1 MVYGRGLQDC
11 FMSMLRYVV
20 RFFQGIH
27 GLLWHD
33 LWNEP
38 YPGPVGQAADT
49 IRSLDPEA
57 FLFTEACYFTN
68 MGVPSGIERLS
79 DSGQVFE
86 PHGYDLIVDTR
97 HDDLY
102 DSGRVEPISRILE
115 RNLWSHTYWFWRPDI
130 EGAPEWGELVRAY
143 PVATAGT
150 LLYYRWEG
158 DCITLEYDGVPG
170 CTEVFAPNL
179 GQGTWGVRRLQEHVW
194 PDTKHGVLRIRSD
207 RAQNV
212 RLCFGRVAGAYG
224 GAVHDPLD
232 L

>member
-1 MVYGRGLQDC
+1 
-11 FMSMLRYVV
+11 MSMLRYVV

-86 PHGYDLIVDTR
+86 PHGYDLIVDTG

-115 RNLWSHTYWFWRPDI
+115 RNLWSHTY
-130 EGAPEWGELVRAY
+130 
-143 PVATAGT
+143 
-150 LLYYRWEG
+150 
-158 DCITLEYDGVPG
+158 
-170 CTEVFAPNL
+170 
-179 GQGTWGVRRLQEHVW
+179 
-194 PDTKHGVLRIRSD
+194 
-207 RAQNV
+207 
-212 RLCFGRVAGAYG
+212 
-224 GAVHDPLD
+224 
-232 L
+232 